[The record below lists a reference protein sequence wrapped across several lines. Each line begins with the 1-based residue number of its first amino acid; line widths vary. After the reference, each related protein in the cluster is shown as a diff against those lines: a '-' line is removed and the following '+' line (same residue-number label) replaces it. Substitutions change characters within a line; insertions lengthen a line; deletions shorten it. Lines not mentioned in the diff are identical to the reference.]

1 MNLRSWTR
9 ALDPMPPTESSRN
22 ARAGQRL
29 PVAIAIVAVLL
40 LLVAL
45 PERVRAAPNWVIL
58 LVGLLVLVPMAGVT
72 LTAADPRWVRAERR
86 MTVLVCILMGS
97 SSVANLVFLVRAMLS
112 ESPASSGLVLL
123 SSGTAVWFTN
133 ILVFSLLYWQ
143 LDRGGPEGRLGDSA
157 ARADWQFP
165 QAQPPNDTPPGWQPL
180 FLDYLALGF
189 TTATAFSPAD
199 VLPLSRRAKA
209 LMMLESFISLVTI
222 VVVGARAINILG
234 R

>member
-1 MNLRSWTR
+1 MS
-9 ALDPMPPTESSRN
+9 PTESPWKSR
-22 ARAGQRL
+22 AAQRL
-29 PVAIAIVAVLL
+29 PVAVAIFAVLA

-45 PERVRAAPNWVIL
+45 PERVRAAPNGAIL

-72 LTAADPRWVRAERR
+72 VTAGDPRWVRAERW
-86 MTVLVCILMGS
+86 MTVLVCILMGNS
-97 SSVANLVFLVRAMLS
+97 CLVNLAFLVRAMLS

-143 LDRGGPEGRLGDSA
+143 LDRGGPEGRLGEPA
-157 ARADWQFP
+157 VRADWLFP
-165 QAQPPNDTPPGWQPL
+165 QAQAPDDARPAWQPL

-222 VVVGARAINILG
+222 VVVGARAINVLG
-234 R
+234 K